1 MGFLSNLFGGNKEDK
16 ALREA
21 MAHIHR
27 ILDDEQFQLKLL
39 VIEDAMD
46 VGHCI
51 AQRLVFF
58 VATE

>member
-27 ILDDEQFQLKLL
+27 IRACQEFC
-39 VIEDAMD
+39 VR
-46 VGHCI
+46 GI
-51 AQRLVFF
+51 A
-58 VATE
+58 